1 MKRSLL
7 LLSLLLS
14 QTVVA
19 DEDVQLSVEDPQL
32 GRPVDFDQDIRPIL
46 QANCTACHN
55 VSDNEAGVI
64 VESVESMLKSEAS
77 SPVLVPGKPE
87 ESLLFTLSRRGVDSS
102 MPPLPNDRQANSLT
116 PKQLGTIRQWIA
128 EGAKAGTGAAKAMNW
143 QPISSALQGVY
154 ALDVSNNGRFIAAG
168 RANFVTVYDLHQ
180 KETTQRLVDPEIIS
194 SASQGPMGAAHR
206 DFVHAVA
213 FHPGVSRPIIAT
225 SGYRN
230 VKLWQRDQSAVT
242 AAFAV
247 PAEATHWQP
256 STDGNEVFAVIP
268 GRGVAVLN
276 AASGAERGVAAVEG
290 GTATALSTLNS
301 AGLIIAALA
310 DNRIAVIRSTDL
322 QTAAV
327 SEPLPAAVTAF
338 SSELAGGRL
347 ATLLADGSVR
357 LLTVAADSGA
367 VAIAAEVRSDAG
379 EIRLL
384 QGNGTH
390 FLTVTG
396 PRTVQIWKADDAAQS
411 ARFDAP
417 ADLTSVAIHTAAQ
430 RLLMISAEKSFLFN
444 TADNKQIAELT
455 APFAAQQ
462 QLKQAEHSKSVLD
475 ARVAVIKGQ
484 IDAATKEVEAQK
496 EAEKKAREEVEKQKP
511 IQAEAKTKY
520 DEAAAKTA
528 EARKASEAAADNE
541 ELKKALAEAEKAEAP
556 LKDALTKA
564 DADLSTANK
573 SVDFAV
579 QAIVRAE
586 QRVADRQA
594 AQEAATAEATAASAR
609 VEEQK
614 SPAAAVVQSVAGGFV
629 AAGSLAVTAAADGS
643 LSVWETATGTPV
655 DLLPG
660 TQVNAQVQQLQTSG
674 NHVFLKTADNRL
686 LTRPALPEWSL
697 WKSIGSEENPD
708 SPFADRVLAL
718 AFSPD
723 GSKLATGGG
732 EASRSGELMIWDVET
747 GTLAGTFPDAHSDTV
762 YGVEF
767 SADGHLLAS
776 ASADKFV
783 KVFDLKSGE
792 FVRSF
797 EGHTHHVMD
806 VSWKADRTALASA
819 GADNAIKIWNAET
832 GEQSRTIATYQR
844 QVTSLQYVGLQ
855 DQIVSS
861 SGDKRVFLHN
871 PANGQATREFKG
883 NGDYVYR
890 STTTPDG
897 KLVISGG
904 EDGTVRVWNAADAAV
919 IATFEAGGSD

>member
-1 MKRSLL
+1 
-7 LLSLLLS
+7 
-14 QTVVA
+14 
-19 DEDVQLSVEDPQL
+19 
-32 GRPVDFDQDIRPIL
+32 
-46 QANCTACHN
+46 
-55 VSDNEAGVI
+55 
-64 VESVESMLKSEAS
+64 
-77 SPVLVPGKPE
+77 
-87 ESLLFTLSRRGVDSS
+87 
-102 MPPLPNDRQANSLT
+102 
-116 PKQLGTIRQWIA
+116 
-128 EGAKAGTGAAKAMNW
+128 
-143 QPISSALQGVY
+143 
-154 ALDVSNNGRFIAAG
+154 
-168 RANFVTVYDLHQ
+168 
-180 KETTQRLVDPEIIS
+180 
-194 SASQGPMGAAHR
+194 
-206 DFVHAVA
+206 
-213 FHPGVSRPIIAT
+213 
-225 SGYRN
+225 
-230 VKLWQRDQSAVT
+230 
-242 AAFAV
+242 
-247 PAEATHWQP
+247 
-256 STDGNEVFAVIP
+256 
-268 GRGVAVLN
+268 
-276 AASGAERGVAAVEG
+276 
-290 GTATALSTLNS
+290 
-301 AGLIIAALA
+301 
-310 DNRIAVIRSTDL
+310 
-322 QTAAV
+322 
-327 SEPLPAAVTAF
+327 
-338 SSELAGGRL
+338 
-347 ATLLADGSVR
+347 
-357 LLTVAADSGA
+357 
-367 VAIAAEVRSDAG
+367 
-379 EIRLL
+379 
-384 QGNGTH
+384 
-390 FLTVTG
+390 
-396 PRTVQIWKADDAAQS
+396 
-411 ARFDAP
+411 
-417 ADLTSVAIHTAAQ
+417 
-430 RLLMISAEKSFLFN
+430 LLMISAEKSFLFN